1 LISALEDLSKRLKQS
16 PKDENSS
23 WISKPSVDKV
33 SGTLGSLFNKFVAG
47 DEDSGKPG
55 SNGGSGTE
63 SGPFAR
69 IAGGTPTIS
78 RSPSNSDIYGSY
90 NGGLGINGAATAMS
104 GTKAS
109 SKYAPNRTYTPEPHT
124 ASSYSSQPRSSMEG
138 RSSGEHGRYEPQR
151 QMSQISD
158 YQPSAPPS
166 ANHYAPQQS
175 GGYTPQSYAPTGAS
189 GSPYA
194 PQTPITEQPPS
205 NVYSSPQ
212 PLNNFDGNQISN
224 PYTPPEPAQP
234 QFSGYEP
241 PASSGYE
248 PPSSG
253 GYDPPASG
261 GYEPPSSGYT
271 PYEPNDEPDSPVE
284 TRPKKKSFM
293 DDDDDDIPTL
303 KRPTDTREKT
313 KAEKDRE
320 ADEAFRK
327 AAEADGKSNSLPS
340 TLPY

>member
-1 LISALEDLSKRLKQS
+1 
-16 PKDENSS
+16 
-23 WISKPSVDKV
+23 
-33 SGTLGSLFNKFVAG
+33 
-47 DEDSGKPG
+47 
-55 SNGGSGTE
+55 
-63 SGPFAR
+63 
-69 IAGGTPTIS
+69 
-78 RSPSNSDIYGSY
+78 
-90 NGGLGINGAATAMS
+90 
-104 GTKAS
+104 
-109 SKYAPNRTYTPEPHT
+109 
-124 ASSYSSQPRSSMEG
+124 
-138 RSSGEHGRYEPQR
+138 
-151 QMSQISD
+151 MSQISD
-158 YQPSAPPS
+158 YQPSAQPS
-166 ANHYAPQQS
+166 ANQYAPQHS

-189 GSPYA
+189 GSSYA

-212 PLNNFDGNQISN
+212 PLNNFDGNQMSN

-248 PPSSG
+248 PPSSS
-253 GYDPPASG
+253 GYEPPASG

-293 DDDDDDIPTL
+293 DDDDDIPAL

-327 AAEADGKSNSLPS
+327 AAEADGKSDSLPS